1 MKRIL
6 IVDDEPAIRNVILH
20 FLEGDDFDCVESESL
35 QDAMEIVKMDQNLDV
50 VILDFWLKDDNA
62 LPVLKEL
69 RASAPDL
76 PIIVMSG
83 GGRRVSIEV
92 THLLAAAVSDIRFLQ
107 KPFTRAELLAAID
120 FTNP

>member
-6 IVDDEPAIRNVILH
+6 IVDDEPAIRGVILR

-35 QDAMEIVKMDQNLDV
+35 QDAMEIVKKDQTLDAV
-50 VILDFWLKDDNA
+50 VLDFWLKEDNA

-69 RASAPDL
+69 RTSAPKL

-83 GGRRVSIEV
+83 GGRKVSIEV
-92 THLLAAAVSDIRFLQ
+92 THLLAAAVGDIRFLQ

-120 FTNP
+120 VTRL